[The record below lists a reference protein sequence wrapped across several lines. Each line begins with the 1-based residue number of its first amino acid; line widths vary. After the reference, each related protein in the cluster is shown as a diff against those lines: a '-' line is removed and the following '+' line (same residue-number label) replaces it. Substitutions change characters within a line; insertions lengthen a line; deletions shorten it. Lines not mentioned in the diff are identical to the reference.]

1 MKIKQGVFILL
12 CAVLFKSQYVFSAPE
27 KIYLF
32 RHSEKLA
39 GINPTLTQQ
48 GYKRAEQLVTLFKQF
63 DKVHVFS
70 SNYKRT
76 LQTAGPLATHFD
88 SEIKIYNARDLVD
101 LKNQIVS
108 LNGVVAVIGHSNT
121 TPELATLLSNEE
133 IGPMSEMQFSRY
145 FLLSKKKHHAE
156 IKYLLKDLEMN
167 FTFEN

>member
-1 MKIKQGVFILL
+1 MKVKYGVFILL
-12 CAVLFKSQYVFSAPE
+12 CVVLFNSQYVFSAPE

-39 GINPTLTQQ
+39 GKNPALTQQ

-76 LQTAGPLATHFD
+76 LQTAGPLAAHFG
-88 SEIKIYNARDLVD
+88 SEIKIYNARDLAD

-133 IGPMSEMQFSRY
+133 IEPMSEMQFSRY

-167 FTFEN
+167 FTF